1 MTDSSGNRPDNR
13 EPLDVATLMANADS
27 LVGRDIDVKGTLLF
41 EAGEAFFVPDQAVAE
56 AILAKT
62 SRNMANNG
70 VCYLEA
76 SDLAGLVHVGEVDL
90 LLAIQWK
97 LLSGNRFGARFEKEF
112 TARVEGTLTRDA
124 GVLRIARP
132 RRLRFWSRWPDN
144 SGACLG
150 TMHPAAGNRFSPSP
164 ATRAEMAAWREEDG
178 RTQTPRMSK
187 RWARPWTITD
197 AEWQAVVDALPGKRN
212 RTRIDEAGNHP
223 DDREPLDVAALIA
236 VGDSLVGRHVD
247 VKGWLVSGVGAPVLI
262 PDEAAMDAIHAII
275 AADPISQGGRGLA
288 QSDLTHLV
296 HVGDEDLAIAIN
308 WKVRIPILYGTQI
321 SMHCTA
327 RIDGELTRENGILG
341 IPRPR
346 RLRFWHRRRSE
357 ETTTFHGTLFPAARN
372 RYVPSA
378 FRRDQMADALWDND
392 LKHLPRMPKNWG
404 RVGLERPRA

>member
-70 VCYLEA
+70 FCYLEA

-144 SGACLG
+144 SGTFLG

-164 ATRAEMAAWREEDG
+164 ATRAEMAA
-178 RTQTPRMSK
+178 
-187 RWARPWTITD
+187 
-197 AEWQAVVDALPGKRN
+197 
-212 RTRIDEAGNHP
+212 
-223 DDREPLDVAALIA
+223 
-236 VGDSLVGRHVD
+236 
-247 VKGWLVSGVGAPVLI
+247 
-262 PDEAAMDAIHAII
+262 
-275 AADPISQGGRGLA
+275 
-288 QSDLTHLV
+288 
-296 HVGDEDLAIAIN
+296 
-308 WKVRIPILYGTQI
+308 
-321 SMHCTA
+321 
-327 RIDGELTRENGILG
+327 
-341 IPRPR
+341 
-346 RLRFWHRRRSE
+346 
-357 ETTTFHGTLFPAARN
+357 
-372 RYVPSA
+372 
-378 FRRDQMADALWDND
+378 
-392 LKHLPRMPKNWG
+392 
-404 RVGLERPRA
+404 